1 MMAVDTHDTNP
12 SKVDPL
18 EYLSLLNGDLSSQ
31 DCRDRYKAL
40 KPALFR
46 VQSEDLATF
55 DLALKQISKK
65 LGIKPKTVKEDL
77 AAMTEPPASKEAR
90 ELLEEMGQTRTLRL
104 AQDFVDGTFFYGIIA
119 GENKLLLTSAR
130 ELLTLDKVPKELAV
144 KDRGFDLCRM
154 SKEAI
159 LNFLG
164 KGAAPGDLLLA
175 DLRRFFTRF
184 VILKDKRLSLLLAAW
199 TLGTYCYRVFRVFP
213 YLALR
218 SPAMRC
224 GKSRVLDILSLLA
237 FNASP
242 PLVHLTE
249 SIVFRSPSSNG
260 GTMLLDEV
268 EALKNAD
275 KENFAGLLATLN
287 SGFERGGSVPRNVKD
302 ATGNFQQEN
311 FDTFCPRALAGINKT
326 ADTLED
332 RSVMFTMQR
341 KLAREKTERFS
352 PSKLESEAQALRD
365 RCYMWVLAHTADL
378 AAVYD
383 QADQMFPALASLDD
397 RARDLWEPLA
407 SIVALADGERGD
419 GQKTLTEELTAL
431 SLALGQV
438 RDGGAED
445 STVVQT
451 LRALQGIVTQKRR
464 EGLFG
469 NEDEVILS
477 PTELASLLK
486 EKLGWEKLSTKGL
499 AALLS
504 PLDLF
509 SNQVRQGGAVFRAY
523 RLSEKVLAELS
534 ERYTQ
539 TDTKEDEK
547 K

>member
-1 MMAVDTHDTNP
+1 
-12 SKVDPL
+12 
-18 EYLSLLNGDLSSQ
+18 
-31 DCRDRYKAL
+31 
-40 KPALFR
+40 
-46 VQSEDLATF
+46 
-55 DLALKQISKK
+55 
-65 LGIKPKTVKEDL
+65 
-77 AAMTEPPASKEAR
+77 
-90 ELLEEMGQTRTLRL
+90 
-104 AQDFVDGTFFYGIIA
+104 
-119 GENKLLLTSAR
+119 
-130 ELLTLDKVPKELAV
+130 
-144 KDRGFDLCRM
+144 
-154 SKEAI
+154 
-159 LNFLG
+159 
-164 KGAAPGDLLLA
+164 
-175 DLRRFFTRF
+175 
-184 VILKDKRLSLLLAAW
+184 
-199 TLGTYCYRVFRVFP
+199 
-213 YLALR
+213 
-218 SPAMRC
+218 
-224 GKSRVLDILSLLA
+224 
-237 FNASP
+237 
-242 PLVHLTE
+242 
-249 SIVFRSPSSNG
+249 
-260 GTMLLDEV
+260 
-268 EALKNAD
+268 
-275 KENFAGLLATLN
+275 
-287 SGFERGGSVPRNVKD
+287 
-302 ATGNFQQEN
+302 
-311 FDTFCPRALAGINKT
+311 
-326 ADTLED
+326 
-332 RSVMFTMQR
+332 
-341 KLAREKTERFS
+341 
-352 PSKLESEAQALRD
+352 
-365 RCYMWVLAHTADL
+365 MWVLAHTADL